1 MNRREVENFCFA
13 LSLQTEAADCN
24 PNYGRHGGLLMWE
37 VVGVLLGIAL
47 ICWLVAKFLAPS
59 SPRQPVDAVAP
70 NTSDLTN
77 SGASTSETWLS
88 KEEADS
94 ELVRD
99 FAGTLAFRVERREG
113 EYRFVSEESGKQ
125 PAPGNLALARLGIFY
140 LNVRGWKN
148 YPAARLKV
156 GEHVDLRREPEN
168 KYDPNAIAVAR
179 PGSKHIYGY
188 VNRGFARRLAKQI
201 DAGEEFVG
209 VVMGRAGITVAVMPG
224 EVAVELD
231 L

>member
-1 MNRREVENFCFA
+1 
-13 LSLQTEAADCN
+13 
-24 PNYGRHGGLLMWE
+24 MWV
-37 VVGVLLGIAL
+37 VVGILLAIAL
-47 ICWLVAKFLAPS
+47 ICWLVAKFLTPS
-59 SPRQPVDAVAP
+59 SPQQPVDTIAP
-70 NTSDLTN
+70 DTSDLTN
-77 SGASTSETWLS
+77 TGASASETWLS

-99 FAGTLAFRVERREG
+99 SAGTLAFRVERREG

-125 PAPGNLALARLGIFY
+125 PSPGNLALARLGIFY

-156 GEHVDLRREPEN
+156 GDHIDLRREPEN

-188 VNRGFARRLAKQI
+188 VNRGFARRLAKPF
-201 DAGEEFVG
+201 DSGKEFVG
-209 VVMGRAGITVAVMPG
+209 VVMGRAGITIAVMPA
-224 EVAVELD
+224 EVAAELD

>member
-1 MNRREVENFCFA
+1 
-13 LSLQTEAADCN
+13 
-24 PNYGRHGGLLMWE
+24 MWV

-47 ICWLVAKFLAPS
+47 ICWLGAKFLTPS
-59 SPRQPVDAVAP
+59 SPQQPVDAVAP
-70 NTSDLTN
+70 DTSDLTN
-77 SGASTSETWLS
+77 NSTSTSETWLS

-99 FAGTLAFRVERREG
+99 PTGTLAFRVERREG
-113 EYRFVSEESGKQ
+113 EFRFVSEESGKQ
-125 PAPGNLALARLGIFY
+125 PSPGNLALARLGIFY

-156 GEHVDLRREPEN
+156 GDCIDLRREPEN

-179 PGSKHIYGY
+179 PNSKHIYGY
-188 VNRGFARRLAKQI
+188 VNRGFARRLAKPL

-209 VVMGRAGITVAVMPG
+209 VVMGREGITIAILPVDVA
-224 EVAVELD
+224 EELD

>member
-1 MNRREVENFCFA
+1 
-13 LSLQTEAADCN
+13 
-24 PNYGRHGGLLMWE
+24 MWE
-37 VVGVLLGIAL
+37 IVGILFGIAL
-47 ICWLVAKFLAPS
+47 ICWLVAKFLKTS
-59 SPRQPVDAVAP
+59 SPQQPVDAAALD
-70 NTSDLTN
+70 TSDLTK
-77 SGASTSETWLS
+77 SSASATSDTWLS

-99 FAGTLAFRVERREG
+99 SAKTLAFRVERRDG
-113 EYRFVSEESGKQ
+113 EFRFVSEESGKQ
-125 PAPGNLALARLGIFY
+125 PSPGNLALARLGILY

-156 GEHVDLRREPEN
+156 GDRIHLRREPGN
-168 KYDPNAIAVAR
+168 KSDPNAIAVAH

-188 VNRGFARRLAKQI
+188 VNKGFARRLAKPL

-209 VVMGRAGITVAVMPG
+209 VVMGREGITIAILPVDVS
-224 EVAVELD
+224 EELD

>member
-1 MNRREVENFCFA
+1 MWVA
-13 LSLQTEAADCN
+13 V
-24 PNYGRHGGLLMWE
+24 GILLA
-37 VVGVLLGIAL
+37 IAL
-47 ICWLVAKFLAPS
+47 GCWLVAKVVSSVAHKPQTDDALSNVPGQAPTN
-59 SPRQPVDAVAP
+59 DVAP
-70 NTSDLTN
+70 TSQ
-77 SGASTSETWLS
+77 TWLS

-99 FAGTLAFRVERREG
+99 ERGTLAFRVERREG
-113 EYRFVSEESGKQ
+113 EFRFVSQESGKQ

-156 GEHVDLRREPEN
+156 GDRIDLRRELEN
-168 KYDPNAIAVAR
+168 KHDPHAIAVAR

-188 VNRGFARRLAKQI
+188 VNKGFARRLAKPL
-201 DAGEEFVG
+201 DSGREFVG
-209 VVMGRAGITVAVMPG
+209 VVMGRAGVTIAIMPVAVA
-224 EVAVELD
+224 EELD

>member
-1 MNRREVENFCFA
+1 
-13 LSLQTEAADCN
+13 
-24 PNYGRHGGLLMWE
+24 MWV
-37 VVGVLLGIAL
+37 VVGILLAIA
-47 ICWLVAKFLAPS
+47 IGCWLLAKFLSPTTHTPPTADAPPEGISLGSTADTAS
-59 SPRQPVDAVAP
+59 SSQ
-70 NTSDLTN
+70 
-77 SGASTSETWLS
+77 TWLS

-99 FAGTLAFRVERREG
+99 EGGSLAFRVERREG
-113 EYRFVSEESGKQ
+113 EYRFVRKKSGKQ
-125 PAPGNLALARLGIFY
+125 PSPGNLALARLGIFY
-140 LNVRGWKN
+140 LNVRGWKY

-188 VNRGFARRLAKQI
+188 TNKGFARRLAKPI
-201 DAGEEFVG
+201 DSGKEYVG
-209 VVMGRAGITVAVMPG
+209 VVMGGEGITVAVMPA
-224 EVAVELD
+224 EIAAELD